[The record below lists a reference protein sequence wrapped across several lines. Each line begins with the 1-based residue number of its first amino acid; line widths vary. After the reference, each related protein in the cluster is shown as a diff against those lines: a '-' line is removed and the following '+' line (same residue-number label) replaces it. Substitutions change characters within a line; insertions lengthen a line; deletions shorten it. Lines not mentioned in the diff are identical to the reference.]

1 MKKNQN
7 NQNKIYL
14 VLLRNFS
21 KNNNLDDAIGQTLSE
36 LKIKKNINQFKNEY
50 LPQGIK
56 SLMFEINEILND
68 KIKKLKKPRNFSNY
82 RTHEK
87 IIFFVIKRLEE
98 FNELVDKKKIF
109 KETIKPSFFISS
121 NKILFKISDE
131 IWYLSGD
138 KSTDINYYTKRLIL
152 MKIYALT
159 FSFFVF
165 DKSDDFINTKMF
177 LDKQIQSVIF
187 FGKFKNKVKNR
198 FNQ

>member
-14 VLLRNFS
+14 NILRNFS

-68 KIKKLKKPRNFSNY
+68 RIKRLKKPRNFSNF

-87 IIFFVIKRLEE
+87 IIFFVIKRLEH
-98 FNELVDKKKIF
+98 FNNLVDKNKIF
-109 KETIKPSFFISS
+109 KETIKPSSLISS

-177 LDKQIQSVIF
+177 LDKQIKSVIS

>member
-1 MKKNQN
+1 MKKNKI

-14 VLLRNFS
+14 NLLRNFS
-21 KNNNLDDAIGQTLSE
+21 KNNNLDDVIEKTLSQ
-36 LKIKKNINQFKNEY
+36 LNIKKNVNEFKNEY

-56 SLMFEINEILND
+56 SLMYEINEILND
-68 KIKKLKKPRNFSNY
+68 RIKKIKKPRNFSNY

-87 IIFFVIKRLEE
+87 IVFFVIKRLEQL
-98 FNELVDKKKIF
+98 NNLVDKNKIF
-109 KETIKPSFFISS
+109 KESIKPSFLISS
-121 NKILFKISDE
+121 NKILFKIADE

-165 DKSDDFINTKMF
+165 DKSDNFINTKMF
-177 LDKQIQSVIF
+177 LDKQIKSVIS
-187 FGKFKNKVKNR
+187 FGRFKNKVKKSL
-198 FNQ
+198 NQ

>member
-1 MKKNQN
+1 MKK

-21 KNNNLDDAIGQTLSE
+21 KDNSLDDAIQQTLSQM
-36 LKIKKNINQFKNEY
+36 KIKKNINEFKNEY
-50 LPQGIK
+50 LSQGIK

-68 KIKKLKKPRNFSNY
+68 RIKKLKKPRNFSNY

-87 IIFFVIKRLEE
+87 IIFFVIKRLEQ
-98 FNELVDKKKIF
+98 FNSLVDKNKIF
-109 KETIKPSFFISS
+109 KETIKPSFLISS
-121 NKILFKISDE
+121 KKILFKISDE

-165 DKSDDFINTKMF
+165 DKSDDFTNTKMF
-177 LDKQIQSVIF
+177 LDKQIQSVIS

>member
-1 MKKNQN
+1 MKK

-21 KNNNLDDAIGQTLSE
+21 KDNNLDDAIQQTLSQM
-36 LKIKKNINQFKNEY
+36 KIKKNINEFKNEY
-50 LPQGIK
+50 LSQGIK

-68 KIKKLKKPRNFSNY
+68 RIKKLKKPRNFSNY

-87 IIFFVIKRLEE
+87 IIFFVIKRLEQ
-98 FNELVDKKKIF
+98 FNSLVDKNKIF
-109 KETIKPSFFISS
+109 KETIKPSFLISS
-121 NKILFKISDE
+121 KKILFKISDE

-165 DKSDDFINTKMF
+165 DKSDDFTNTKMF
-177 LDKQIQSVIF
+177 LDKQIQSVIS

>member
-1 MKKNQN
+1 
-7 NQNKIYL
+7 
-14 VLLRNFS
+14 
-21 KNNNLDDAIGQTLSE
+21 
-36 LKIKKNINQFKNEY
+36 
-50 LPQGIK
+50 
-56 SLMFEINEILND
+56 MFEINEILND

-98 FNELVDKKKIF
+98 FNKLVDKKKIF

-177 LDKQIQSVIF
+177 LDKQIKSVIS